1 MYYYENTEQQPAD
14 NRSVNIFRQHNE
26 PPYSRQTDEAGY
38 LPQEQRHHISRT
50 CSGVQAT
57 ADRMGGTGMITYTM
71 GINLEYLRIVITI
84 WREYGMLCPIIIPK
98 DQDAEGAVMVKI
110 GPTTDMKVAEMVDKI
125 WDIAGA
131 KRLVKEIE
139 K

>member
-1 MYYYENTEQQPAD
+1 
-14 NRSVNIFRQHNE
+14 
-26 PPYSRQTDEAGY
+26 
-38 LPQEQRHHISRT
+38 
-50 CSGVQAT
+50 
-57 ADRMGGTGMITYTM
+57 MITYTM

-98 DQDAEGAVMVKI
+98 DQDAEGAVMV
-110 GPTTDMKVAEMVDKI
+110 DKR